1 MRLEQRIGRVD
12 RIGQK
17 RRVHAIHLVGRGTG
31 EHQVLE
37 HLHGRVARAQTAI
50 GAPDPLPVVPSAR
63 QFGRAAGVDAESN
76 GRASE
81 EADRIMACRSL
92 WQPADRAALSV
103 LEAKPWW
110 ISKAR
115 RITRTTL
122 AGHALYIFRVSIETD
137 LGTTAASRIVGLSS
151 EGSGASRN
159 SEAPRPGSEFLDEWH
174 AEVNKVDA
182 AFWGRRIARE
192 HSVLEAVRDGT
203 SARLLVQRALFDRRA
218 ERAGDRA
225 SSEQRE
231 LELSLQRRLAESK
244 RLAALGPASAQLL
257 LVLLP

>member
-1 MRLEQRIGRVD
+1 
-12 RIGQK
+12 
-17 RRVHAIHLVGRGTG
+17 
-31 EHQVLE
+31 
-37 HLHGRVARAQTAI
+37 
-50 GAPDPLPVVPSAR
+50 
-63 QFGRAAGVDAESN
+63 
-76 GRASE
+76 
-81 EADRIMACRSL
+81 
-92 WQPADRAALSV
+92 
-103 LEAKPWW
+103 
-110 ISKAR
+110 
-115 RITRTTL
+115 
-122 AGHALYIFRVSIETD
+122 LYIFRVSIETD

-192 HSVLEAVRDGT
+192 HSVLEAVRDGN
-203 SARLLVQRALFDRRA
+203 SARPLVQRTLFDRRA
-218 ERAGDRA
+218 ERAGERA